1 MKMVAHI
8 PTGGPFNA
16 NDIDI
21 EQELSRPYVYV
32 SGRSHFGFYII
43 NIKDLSRARL
53 IYTWTIDQPTLHQ
66 GRALHPIYLKVNGRH
81 YFTDAVQF
89 RKGGPDA
96 DLRAVV
102 CDATGLPD
110 TTQIAEVRR

>member
-43 NIKDLSRARL
+43 HIKDLSKARL
-53 IYTWTIDQPTLHQ
+53 IYTWTIEQPTLHQ
-66 GRALHPIYLKVNGRH
+66 GRALNPIYLKVNGRY
-81 YFTDAVQF
+81 YFTEAFQF
-89 RKGGPDA
+89 MKDGPDA
-96 DLRAVV
+96 DLGALVFH
-102 CDATGLPD
+102 ATGLPD
-110 TTQIAEVRR
+110 TTKLNEVGR